1 MSDYKTLKT
10 LLLMIENA
18 FDEGNMLMA
27 RILHVSL
34 NKTLEEKCNCTISDK
49 ELCEIMALSSEQIEN
64 FLSDKC
70 KED

>member
-1 MSDYKTLKT
+1 MSDYETLKT
-10 LLLMIENA
+10 LLLMIKKA

-34 NKTLEEKCNCTISDK
+34 NKFLEEKCKCTISER
-49 ELCEIMALSSEQIEN
+49 ELCDIMTLNSEQIEN